1 MESWESCEYK
11 QCSIVC
17 CSKHSGTNYWNRN
30 EILRGNFNSG
40 FSSAILV
47 MYRVFS
53 FLCYIFSSNSLCPL
67 IHVMP
72 NTILTSWG
80 LMEVMT
86 IEANGNIYLG
96 TCTDFSD
103 VWHEELIEIIKGKNL
118 HLEAEKLKSAEK
130 FKIVTVYQYINL
142 RCLWQGVWDVHFSH
156 L

>member
-1 MESWESCEYK
+1 
-11 QCSIVC
+11 
-17 CSKHSGTNYWNRN
+17 
-30 EILRGNFNSG
+30 
-40 FSSAILV
+40 
-47 MYRVFS
+47 
-53 FLCYIFSSNSLCPL
+53 
-67 IHVMP
+67 
-72 NTILTSWG
+72 
-80 LMEVMT
+80 MEVMT